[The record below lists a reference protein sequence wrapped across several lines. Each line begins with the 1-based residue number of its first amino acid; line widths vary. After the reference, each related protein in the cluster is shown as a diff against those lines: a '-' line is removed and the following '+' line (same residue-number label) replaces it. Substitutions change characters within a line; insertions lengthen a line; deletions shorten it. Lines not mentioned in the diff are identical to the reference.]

1 MRGRSRR
8 GFAWCA
14 ACGGWRKAGHGARSH
29 PTRRV

>member
-1 MRGRSRR
+1 MRRSRK

-14 ACGGWRKAGHGARSH
+14 QCGGWKRAGHGARSH